1 MALAEDV
8 RRLANRTIS
17 ALDASHDYFTY
28 TKRVWRLL
36 EQVVKEGR
44 HFNLQNRA
52 TRSRMSERD
61 LVAKAPLYISDYL
74 VTSTFQHFVLLFEE
88 FFFDLLRLW
97 LASYPHSLSKKQLEF
112 STVLKAS
119 DKAGIVLSVVDK
131 ELNELKY
138 ERLADWFAYLDR
150 LVKLGCPTTGEIEKL
165 AEIKASRDI
174 LVHNKGIANA
184 AYVSKAGGRARYR
197 DGEPLEVSEP
207 YHLASWEM
215 IKKVVSD
222 ISAAAIAKAR
232 PSQP

>member
-8 RRLANRTIS
+8 QGIANRTLA

-28 TKRVWRLL
+28 TKRLWRLL
-36 EQVVKEGR
+36 RLVVKEGR
-44 HFNLQNRA
+44 KINFQNRA
-52 TRSRMSERD
+52 TRSRMSERA
-61 LVAKAPLYISDYL
+61 LVSKARLYISDYL
-74 VTSTFQHFVLLFEE
+74 VSSSFQHFVSLFEE

-97 LASYPHSLSKKQLEF
+97 LAAYPQSLSRKQLEF

-119 DKAGIVLSVVDK
+119 DKAAIVLAVVDK

-150 LVKLGCPTTGEIEKL
+150 LVKLGCPTDEIERL

-184 AYVSKAGGRARYR
+184 AYVSKAGRRARYR
-197 DGEPLEVSEP
+197 DGEPLEISEP
-207 YHLASWEM
+207 YHRESWET

-222 ISAAAIAKAR
+222 ISAAAIAKAP